1 MKSLKTTIKNKPK
14 LTSTFLWIIAIIV
27 TLLCF
32 TYQDK
37 TGPTYPVEGVYQ
49 TSVGEV
55 QYKFL
60 RSETIG
66 TDLTILFLDPVPE
79 GVTGTVKY
87 RRVNSDDDWTTLQFE
102 PFSVETSRHG
112 KTEKLTGLGVQ
123 LPSLHE
129 RAGKYEYFVY
139 IQDGDSEAVSIS
151 GEKPIYARYKG
162 AVPGWVIVIH
172 VLTIFASMAIAIRTV
187 LEALIDGNFKWMI
200 WATIISLL
208 VGGFIFGPLV
218 QWYAFGVWW
227 SGVPFGFDWTD
238 NKVLFEL
245 AFWLIALYMN
255 RGERRNRASVYVA
268 GVATLLV
275 YFIPHSLFGSEYNY
289 KTGTGRGTS
298 G

>member
-14 LTSTFLWIIAIIV
+14 LTSTVLWIIAIIV

-102 PFSVETSRHG
+102 PLAVETSRHG

-245 AFWLIALYMN
+245 VFWLIALYMN